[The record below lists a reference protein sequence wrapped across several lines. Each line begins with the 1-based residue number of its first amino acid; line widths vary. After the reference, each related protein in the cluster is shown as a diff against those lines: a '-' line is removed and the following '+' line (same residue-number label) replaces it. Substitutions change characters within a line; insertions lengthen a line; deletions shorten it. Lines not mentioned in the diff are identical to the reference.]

1 MKEGGAGVLVPLT
14 PSKGKLLTERQ
25 SEKVGGGLLKSGS
38 QRERV
43 KLGESRTKRHR

>member
-1 MKEGGAGVLVPLT
+1 MKEGGAGVLVLT